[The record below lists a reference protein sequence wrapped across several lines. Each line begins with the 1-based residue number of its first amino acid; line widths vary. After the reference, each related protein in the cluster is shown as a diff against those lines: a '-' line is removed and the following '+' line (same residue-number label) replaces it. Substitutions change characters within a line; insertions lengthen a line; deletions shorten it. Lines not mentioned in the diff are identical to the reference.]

1 MIERT
6 QPTSA
11 PIGDRETEVESA
23 LGEVIAEFGLK
34 SVIAAALRNGAAE
47 QMQMGGDATLR
58 VIQVMIRQIVYAD
71 DPQLEAEV
79 IALGA
84 GVILADDSTQR
95 KIGEKHG
102 LTRAAVSKRVLAFCD
117 ANGLPPSIYMKPA
130 AARGVYALTNQPR
143 SA

>member
-1 MIERT
+1 MIEGT
-6 QPTSA
+6 QTTLAPTEE
-11 PIGDRETEVESA
+11 RESEVESA
-23 LGEVIAEFGLK
+23 LGEVIAEFGLRA
-34 SVIAAALRNGAAE
+34 VVAAALRNGGAE
-47 QMQMGGDATLR
+47 CMRMGSDATLR
-58 VIQVMIRQIVYAD
+58 VIQVMIRQIVYSD

-84 GVILADDSTQR
+84 GVILADDATQR

-117 ANGLPPSIYMKPA
+117 AHGLPPSIYMKPKN
-130 AARGVYALTNQPR
+130 AREVYALTNQPR